1 MSGYYSPTWVEF
13 VSFPLQGEEKQWWRD
28 YMECRSSILPLLT
41 WTQFHV
47 LFLEEYVPRT
57 LRDRKKDEFMELE
70 QSSVFVSVDEA
81 KFQDLSKYATVC
93 YH

>member
-1 MSGYYSPTWVEF
+1 
-13 VSFPLQGEEKQWWRD
+13 
-28 YMECRSSILPLLT
+28 MECRSSILPLLT

-57 LRDRKKDEFMELE
+57 LTDRKKDEFMALE
-70 QSSVFVSVDEA
+70 QSSVFVSVNEA